1 MADGQYSFS
10 IRLDDEHLEQDVR
23 RAASQYD
30 KLVAAAKKA
39 GIQIDES
46 LKNPFDNFLPPKN
59 LPQQTT
65 AVAQSFNGLNMATQQ
80 LVREL
85 PAASMGLNTLF
96 LAMSNNLPIF
106 ADQIKQVSAANEQLR
121 AQGKPTVSV
130 IKQIITSLFSWQ
142 TALVLGVTAL
152 TMYGKEIGNW
162 IAGLFKG
169 KAAVDAAKEAQE
181 GLNKAIGDG
190 GLGVQDEIRAYE
202 KLRREWTALNGG
214 LKEQEQFIN
223 DNRDAFDKL
232 GVAVNDVH
240 DAERL
245 FVDNTEDFLTAM
257 RLRAEATAAEKLAV
271 EQYEKAFIKQRELE
285 EKRKSAEAMSDY
297 VDAGAQYTRTR
308 TGVVQTGRRYVENE
322 AKKAALE
329 EVSTLEQ
336 EVTAIRSVADAY
348 YDVADA
354 KRKAS
359 SDALK
364 GAGIT
369 EAEGD
374 SAAQREAEAR
384 ARRIASLTKQLAA
397 DAEREATQ
405 AKIDAMAEGINKELA
420 QIDHDYD
427 LREQKIR
434 EREEQL
440 KEARGGYLTES
451 DMAGFNALRDASR
464 AERDRARASAYSF
477 LDSTEEDIF
486 GDTDKAMAEATER
499 LREEQSKRSKAWE
512 DYIIAYGTFQERLL
526 GTAHKYNRLIAEA
539 ETEGERMA
547 LEAERDAI
555 LAEYEVQA
563 SDWAKELVDKT
574 TEQLN
579 TMIAELQAEVDAKQA
594 AFDALDSSDSTSAQA
609 YREEINRLNAQ
620 IKVLQQ
626 QLGKAKKEVKDD
638 NWADATQ
645 VFQNISQAAND
656 AAEGLAEFDEGAAN
670 ILRTMGQLAGTAINL
685 IGAIQAVAKAATAA
699 AGTISAMEKASVI
712 LAVIGAA
719 IQAVSVLINLF
730 KGSDEVEQ
738 TMRQFKELN
747 TELER
752 FHKLAQIDSVEGTI
766 FGENA
771 FGNFSNNLRVMREAL
786 DELNESREALIKKR
800 YDDLLAQYKSEL
812 PYEEEDGGIVFD
824 NPNDLFAKEKE
835 VERYNALKA
844 KQRSLETALANIDVK
859 TKDRS
864 GFAEFFG
871 ATDEY
876 AKLGDLYPELFA
888 GGEVSLQGLK
898 DLKESDLWG
907 KISQKNRDLIDELI
921 ADWERYEKATDAVD
935 DYLKG
940 IFGELGQ
947 SISDSLMEAF
957 ENGTDAVE
965 AFGEAAA
972 GVIEGLAKDV
982 AHSAFIQPLLDLAQ
996 NKIVALR
1003 KELSEGN
1010 ITNEEFLRG
1019 ITTITGD
1026 LIKGVADVQD
1036 DVNTLYRDVD
1046 RMAEEQGINTFN
1058 GERTAAT
1065 KGSVQATQ
1073 DSIDELSGRATAIQ
1087 SHTSMLVDG
1096 QKQLINDSA
1105 QALTY
1110 LAGIESNTAHLEQMR
1125 LDMSAMRR
1133 DISDMATRGIVTR

>member
-1 MADGQYSFS
+1 MAEGQYKFS
-10 IRLDDEHLEQDVR
+10 IGLDDKQLDLDIQ
-23 RAASQYD
+23 Q
-30 KLVAAAKKA
+30 AKKA
-39 GIQIDES
+39 FDDLVKAARDAGANIDNS
-46 LKNPFDNFLPPKN
+46 FKNPFEGLTPPTD
-59 LPQQTT
+59 LPQRTQ

-130 IKQIITSLFSWQ
+130 IKQIIGSLFSWQ

-169 KAAVDAAKEAQE
+169 KKTVDAAKEAQE
-181 GLNKAIGDG
+181 GLNKAISEG
-190 GLGVQDEIRAYE
+190 GLGIQDEIRAYE
-202 KLRREWTALNGG
+202 RLRREWTALNGG

-232 GVAVNDVH
+232 GVAVNDVR

-245 FVDNTEDFLTAM
+245 FVDNTEDFLEAM

-271 EQYEKAFIKQRELE
+271 EQYEKAFVKQRELE

-297 VDAGAQYTRTR
+297 VDAGAQYARTR

-322 AKKAALE
+322 AKRAALE
-329 EVSTLEQ
+329 EVATLEQ

-354 KRKAS
+354 KRKAA
-359 SDALK
+359 SDTLK
-364 GAGIT
+364 DAGIT
-369 EAEGD
+369 GTIGN

-384 ARRIASLTKQLAA
+384 ARRIATLTKQLAA

-451 DMAGFNALRDASR
+451 DMAGFNALREASR

-563 SDWAKELVDKT
+563 STWAQELVDKT

-579 TMIAELQAEVDAKQA
+579 AMIEELQAQVDAKQA
-594 AFDALDSSDSTSAQA
+594 AFDALDNSGSDDAKK

-626 QLGKAKKEVKDD
+626 QLGKAKKDIGDD

-656 AAEGLAEFDEGAAN
+656 AAEGIAEFDEGAASV
-670 ILRTMGQLAGTAINL
+670 LRTMAQLAGTAINL
-685 IGAIQAVAKAATAA
+685 IGAIQAVTTAASAA
-699 AGTISAMEKASVI
+699 AGTISTMEKASVI
-712 LAVIGAA
+712 LAVIGAV

-730 KGSDEVEQ
+730 KGSNEVAE

-747 TELER
+747 AELER
-752 FHKLAQIDSVEGTI
+752 FRKLAQIDSVEGTI
-766 FGENA
+766 FGEDA
-771 FGNFSNNLRVMREAL
+771 FGNFSNNLRVMREAF
-786 DELNESREALIKKR
+786 DELEGSRKNIQEYRYNKR
-800 YDDLLAQYKSEL
+800 KEYLEYLLA
-812 PYEEEDGGIVFD
+812 
-824 NPNDLFAKEKE
+824 
-835 VERYNALKA
+835 YNAHTIQDEAILLRELEKLEQSGLKDSTLSDA
-844 KQRSLETALANIDVK
+844 I
-859 TKDRS
+859 
-864 GFAEFFG
+864 G
-871 ATDEY
+871 AIQVQ
-876 AKLGDLYPELFA
+876 LGKRRWSTLGEQYPELFA
-888 GGEVSLQGLK
+888 GGEVSLEGLRK
-898 DLKESDLWG
+898 LKESDLWE
-907 KISQKNRDLIDELI
+907 KISQENRALIDELI
-921 ADWERYEKATDAVD
+921 ADWELYEEATAAVND
-935 DYLKG
+935 HLKN

-947 SISDSLMEAF
+947 EINDAIVDAF
-957 ENGTDAVE
+957 INGTDAAE
-965 AFGEAAA
+965 AFG
-972 GVIEGLAKDV
+972 DV
-982 AHSAFIQPLLDLAQ
+982 AGKVME
-996 NKIVALR
+996 N
-1003 KELSEGN
+1003 
-1010 ITNEEFLRG
+1010 
-1019 ITTITGD
+1019 
-1026 LIKGVADVQD
+1026 LIKQIGYTAYIAPILSKAMADVEALNGQNLSAED
-1036 DVNTLYRDVD
+1036 YLNALMGIVGDTMKAAEDAVD
-1046 RMAEEQGINTFN
+1046 GYNEYLERSDQMADEQGINAFDS
-1058 GERTAAT
+1058 ERSGAA
-1065 KGSVQATQ
+1065 KGIAQASQ
-1073 DSIDELSGRATAIQ
+1073 DSVDDLNGRMTAVQ
-1087 SHTSMLVDG
+1087 SHTFALVEG
-1096 QKQLINDSA
+1096 QKRLINDSA
-1105 QALTY
+1105 QILRH
-1110 LAGIESNTAHLEQMR
+1110 LAGIESNTAELRQMR
-1125 LDMSAMRR
+1125 VDMSAMRS
-1133 DISDMATRGIVTR
+1133 DISDMATRGVIMR

>member
-59 LPQQTT
+59 LPQKTT

-85 PAASMGLNTLF
+85 PAATMGLNTLF
-96 LAMSNNLPIF
+96 LAISNNLPIF

-169 KAAVDAAKEAQE
+169 KKALDATITAQQAATKAQKE
-181 GLNKAIGDG
+181 LNESIEKG
-190 GLGVQDEIRAYE
+190 GLGVEDEIRAYE
-202 KLRREWTALNGG
+202 RLRREWTALNGG
-214 LKEQEQFIN
+214 LKEQEQFIY
-223 DNRDAFDKL
+223 DNKDAFDKL

-240 DAERL
+240 DAENL
-245 FVDNTEDFLTAM
+245 LVDNTSAFLKTM
-257 RLRAEATAAEKLAV
+257 RLRAQAVAAENLAV
-271 EQYEKAFIKQRELE
+271 DEYQKAMQLRQREQELRAQGYE
-285 EKRKSAEAMSDY
+285 VGTNSKVVENSAFAQLF
-297 VDAGAQYTRTR
+297 GAQRYE
-308 TGVVQTGRRYVENE
+308 VVNYRNPLGEVLDQIDE
-322 AKKAALE
+322 AEKKANAFYD
-329 EVSTLEQ
+329 
-336 EVTAIRSVADAY
+336 IADSMN
-348 YDVADA
+348 
-354 KRKAS
+354 KKS
-359 SDALK
+359 NKILT

-369 EAEGD
+369 GTGGD
-374 SAAQREAEAR
+374 GAAQREAEAR

-464 AERDRARASAYSF
+464 AERDRARASALSF

-555 LAEYEVQA
+555 LAEFAVEA
-563 SDWAKELVDKT
+563 EGFGKELVGKT
-574 TEQLN
+574 TEELSK
-579 TMIAELQAEVDAKQA
+579 MIEELQAQVEAKQE

-645 VFQNISQAAND
+645 VFQNISQAAQD
-656 AAEGLAEFDEGAAN
+656 AAEGIEEFDEGLATALQGIAN
-670 ILRTMGQLAGTAINL
+670 LSSTAINM
-685 IGAIQAVAKAATAA
+685 IGAIKGVMTAFA
-699 AGTISAMEKASVI
+699 EGVKGIEKASAI
-712 LAVIGAA
+712 LAVVGAA
-719 IQAVSVLINLF
+719 IQAVSVLISLF

-747 TELER
+747 AELER
-752 FHKLAQIDSVEGTI
+752 FRKLAQIDSVEGTI
-766 FGENA
+766 FGEDA
-771 FGNFSNNLRVMREAL
+771 FGNFSNNLKVMREASE
-786 DELNESREALIKKR
+786 ELKATQSSFGNIYESQMAYFEM
-800 YDDLLAQYKSEL
+800 LLAQYQAIG
-812 PYEEEDGGIVFD
+812 DTVG
-824 NPNDLFAKEKE
+824 EKVIQGKIDE
-835 VERYNALKA
+835 LKA
-844 KQRSLETALANIDVK
+844 QGTSYQAVLGSFIVGGSDGKTLA
-859 TKDRS
+859 
-864 GFAEFFG
+864 
-871 ATDEY
+871 
-876 AKLGDLYPELFA
+876 DLYPELFA
-888 GGEVSLQGLK
+888 GGEVTLEGLQN
-898 DLKESDLWG
+898 LKESDVWEKL
-907 KISQKNRDLIDELI
+907 SQANRDLIDELI
-921 ADWERYEKATDAVD
+921 DDWERYEKATEAVTA
-935 DYLKG
+935 YLTD

-947 SISDSLMEAF
+947 EINDAIVDAF
-957 ENGTDAVE
+957 ANGTDAAV
-965 AFGEAAA
+965 AFG
-972 GVIEGLAKDV
+972 DV
-982 AHSAFIQPLLDLAQ
+982 AGKMLENLIKQIGYTAYIAPILSQAMEDVDDL
-996 NKIVALR
+996 NKLNLTPEEYLNALMGIVGDTIKAA
-1003 KELSEGN
+1003 EDAVDGYN
-1010 ITNEEFLRG
+1010 EFLERS
-1019 ITTITGD
+1019 
-1026 LIKGVADVQD
+1026 
-1036 DVNTLYRDVD
+1036 D

-1058 GERTAAT
+1058 GERTAAV
-1065 KGSVQATQ
+1065 KGIAQASQ
-1073 DSIDELSGRATAIQ
+1073 DSVDELNGRMTAIQ

-1110 LAGIESNTAHLEQMR
+1110 LAGIESNTAELKQMR
-1125 LDMSAMRR
+1125 LDMSAMRK

>member
-23 RAASQYD
+23 RAASQYE

-46 LKNPFDNFLPPKN
+46 LKNPFENFLPPKN

-65 AVAQSFNGLNMATQQ
+65 AVVQSFNGLNMATQQ

-85 PAASMGLNTLF
+85 PAATMGLNTLF
-96 LAMSNNLPIF
+96 LAISNNLPIF

-130 IKQIITSLFSWQ
+130 IKQIIGSLFSWQ

-152 TMYGKEIGNW
+152 TMYGKQIGNW

-169 KAAVDAAKEAQE
+169 KKALDAVAEAERTLHDVRTQGVVDAQEEVVKINLAVKAMQDSTKSLDERKRAMMMLQEEYPEYLGNLTEEQMLNGDVADSVADLVKNIIALKEARQA
-181 GLNKAIGDG
+181 LNKI
-190 GLGVQDEIRAYE
+190 
-202 KLRREWTALNGG
+202 
-214 LKEQEQFIN
+214 
-223 DNRDAFDKL
+223 
-232 GVAVNDVH
+232 
-240 DAERL
+240 
-245 FVDNTEDFLTAM
+245 
-257 RLRAEATAAEKLAV
+257 
-271 EQYEKAFIKQRELE
+271 
-285 EKRKSAEAMSDY
+285 
-297 VDAGAQYTRTR
+297 
-308 TGVVQTGRRYVENE
+308 VENE
-322 AKKAALE
+322 ENMRLLERTQGYAKWVAANDAYNATGRKESKRVESIGLGGGVYTAKTSEYLIFSAAQEQLLDNLEAMGKEGEKLVEIINDKYNGNVDAYIKA
-329 EVSTLEQ
+329 
-336 EVTAIRSVADAY
+336 VTASNE
-348 YDVADA
+348 
-354 KRKAS
+354 KLKESAS
-359 SDALK
+359 ALVTDDSK
-364 GAGIT
+364 N
-369 EAEGD
+369 D

-451 DMAGFNALRDASR
+451 DMAGFNALREASR

-539 ETEGERMA
+539 ETEGERKT

-579 TMIAELQAEVDAKQA
+579 TMIGELQAQVDAKQA

-685 IGAIQAVAKAATAA
+685 IGAIQAVITASAAA
-699 AGTISAMEKASVI
+699 AGTISAMEKTSVI
-712 LAVIGAA
+712 LAVIGAT
-719 IQAVSVLINLF
+719 ISVLISLF

-747 TELER
+747 AELER
-752 FHKLAQIDSVEGTI
+752 FRKLAQIDSVEGTI
-766 FGENA
+766 FGEDA
-771 FGNFSNNLRVMREAL
+771 FGNFSNNLRVMRDASEELKATQRSFGNIYESQMAYFEMLLAL
-786 DELNESREALIKKR
+786 YQAIGDTVGEKVIQGKIDELKAQGKSYQAVLGSFIVGGSGGKT
-800 YDDLLAQYKSEL
+800 LA
-812 PYEEEDGGIVFD
+812 
-824 NPNDLFAKEKE
+824 
-835 VERYNALKA
+835 
-844 KQRSLETALANIDVK
+844 
-859 TKDRS
+859 
-864 GFAEFFG
+864 
-871 ATDEY
+871 
-876 AKLGDLYPELFA
+876 DLYPELFA
-888 GGEVSLQGLK
+888 GGEVSLEGLRK
-898 DLKESDLWG
+898 LKESDLWG
-907 KISQKNRDLIDELI
+907 KISQENRDLIDELI
-921 ADWERYEKATDAVD
+921 ADWERYDKATKAVT
-935 DYLKG
+935 DYLKD
-940 IFGELGQ
+940 IFGELGLE
-947 SISDSLMEAF
+947 INDAIVDAF
-957 ENGTDAVE
+957 SNGTDAAV
-965 AFGEAAA
+965 AFG
-972 GVIEGLAKDV
+972 DV
-982 AHSAFIQPLLDLAQ
+982 AGKVLENLISQIGYTAYIAPILSKAMEDVANLNKNGDLSAEDYLNALMG
-996 NKIVALR
+996 IVGDTMKAA
-1003 KELSEGN
+1003 EDAVDGYN
-1010 ITNEEFLRG
+1010 EFLERS
-1019 ITTITGD
+1019 
-1026 LIKGVADVQD
+1026 
-1036 DVNTLYRDVD
+1036 D

-1058 GERTAAT
+1058 GERTAAA

-1073 DSIDELSGRATAIQ
+1073 DSIGELSGRATAIQ

-1125 LDMSAMRR
+1125 LDMSAMHKDMSAMRR

>member
-65 AVAQSFNGLNMATQQ
+65 AVVQSFNGLNMATQQ

-169 KAAVDAAKEAQE
+169 KKALDATITAQQAATKAQKE
-181 GLNKAIGDG
+181 LNESIEKG
-190 GLGVQDEIRAYE
+190 GLGVEDEIRAYE
-202 KLRREWTALNGG
+202 RLRREWTALNGD
-214 LKEQEQFIN
+214 LKEQEQFIY

-232 GVAVNDVH
+232 GVAVNDVY

-245 FVDNTEDFLTAM
+245 FVDNTEDFLEAM
-257 RLRAEATAAEKLAV
+257 RLRAQAAAAENLAV
-271 EQYEKAFIKQRELE
+271 AEYQKAMQLRQREQELRAQGYE
-285 EKRKSAEAMSDY
+285 IGTNSKVVENSAFAQLFGAQRYEVVNYRNPLGEVLDQIDEAEKRANAFYDIADSMNKKSNKIL
-297 VDAGAQYTRTR
+297 T
-308 TGVVQTGRRYVENE
+308 
-322 AKKAALE
+322 
-329 EVSTLEQ
+329 
-336 EVTAIRSVADAY
+336 
-348 YDVADA
+348 
-354 KRKAS
+354 
-359 SDALK
+359 

-369 EAEGD
+369 GTGGD
-374 SAAQREAEAR
+374 GAAQREAEAR

-397 DAEREATQ
+397 DAERETTQ
-405 AKIDAMAEGINKELA
+405 ARIDAMAEGINKEWA

-427 LREQKIR
+427 LREQKFR

-451 DMAGFNALRDASR
+451 DMAGFNALREASR
-464 AERDRARASAYSF
+464 AERDRARASALSF
-477 LDSTEEDIF
+477 LDSSEEDIF

-555 LAEYEVQA
+555 LAEFAVEA
-563 SDWAKELVDKT
+563 EGFGKELVGKT
-574 TEQLN
+574 TEELSK
-579 TMIAELQAEVDAKQA
+579 MIEELQAQVEAKQA

-685 IGAIQAVAKAATAA
+685 IGAIQAVITASTAA
-699 AGTISAMEKASVI
+699 AGTMSTLEKASVI

-719 IQAVSVLINLF
+719 IQAVSVLIDLF

-738 TMRQFKELN
+738 TMHQFEELN
-747 TELER
+747 KELER
-752 FHKLAQIDSVEGTI
+752 FRKLAQIDSVEGTI
-766 FGENA
+766 FGEDV

-786 DELNESREALIKKR
+786 DELNESKNKIRDNRSFFWFNGRSGNVRSGAYTGTK
-800 YDDLLAQYKSEL
+800 YNS
-812 PYEEEDGGIVFD
+812 YEE
-824 NPNDLFAKEKE
+824 
-835 VERYNALKA
+835 
-844 KQRSLETALANIDVK
+844 ALANINVK

-876 AKLGDLYPELFA
+876 AKLGDLYPEIFA
-888 GGEVSLQGLK
+888 GGEVSLEGLRK
-898 DLKESDLWG
+898 LKESDLWG
-907 KISQKNRDLIDELI
+907 KISQENRDLIDELI
-921 ADWERYEKATDAVD
+921 ADWERYEKATEAVD

-972 GVIEGLAKDV
+972 GVIERIAKDV

-1003 KELSEGN
+1003 KELSDGN

-1046 RMAEEQGINTFN
+1046 RMAEEQGINTFD
-1058 GERTAAT
+1058 GERTAAA
-1065 KGSVQATQ
+1065 KGIAQASQ
-1073 DSIDELSGRATAIQ
+1073 DSVDELNGRMTAIQ

-1110 LAGIESNTAHLEQMR
+1110 LAGIESNTAELKQMR
-1125 LDMSAMRR
+1125 LDMSAMRK

>member
-1 MADGQYSFS
+1 MADGRYSFS

-39 GIQIDES
+39 GIQIDDS

-65 AVAQSFNGLNMATQQ
+65 AVVQSFNGLNMATQQ

-85 PAASMGLNTLF
+85 PAATMGLNTLF
-96 LAMSNNLPIF
+96 LAISNNLPIF

-130 IKQIITSLFSWQ
+130 IKQIIGSLFSWQ

-152 TMYGKEIGNW
+152 SMYGKEIGNW

-169 KAAVDAAKEAQE
+169 KAAVDAAKEAQD

-190 GLGVQDEIRAYE
+190 GLGVQDEIRTYE
-202 KLRREWTALNGG
+202 RLRREWTALNGG

-232 GVAVNDVH
+232 GVAVNDVR

-245 FVDNTEDFLTAM
+245 FVDNTEDFLEAM

-271 EQYEKAFIKQRELE
+271 EQYEKAFVKQRELE
-285 EKRKSAEAMSDY
+285 DKRKSAEAMSDY

-354 KRKAS
+354 KRKAA
-359 SDALK
+359 SDTLK

-369 EAEGD
+369 GTEGD
-374 SAAQREAEAR
+374 GAAQREAEAR

-451 DMAGFNALRDASR
+451 DMAGFNALREASR

-555 LAEYEVQA
+555 LAEFAVEA
-563 SDWAKELVDKT
+563 EGFGKELVGKT
-574 TEQLN
+574 TEELSK
-579 TMIAELQAEVDAKQA
+579 MIEELQAQVEAKQA

-645 VFQNISQAAND
+645 VFQNISQAAQN
-656 AAEGLAEFDEGAAN
+656 AAEGIEEFDEGLATALQGIAN
-670 ILRTMGQLAGTAINL
+670 LSSTAINM
-685 IGAIQAVAKAATAA
+685 IGAIKGVMTAFAEGAK
-699 AGTISAMEKASVI
+699 GVEKASAI
-712 LAVIGAA
+712 LAVVGAA
-719 IQAVSVLINLF
+719 IQAVSVLIDLF

-752 FHKLAQIDSVEGTI
+752 FRKLAQIDSVEGTI
-766 FGENA
+766 FGEDA

-786 DELNESREALIKKR
+786 DELNESKNKIRDNRSFFWFNGRSGNVRSGAYTGTK
-800 YDDLLAQYKSEL
+800 YDS
-812 PYEEEDGGIVFD
+812 YEE
-824 NPNDLFAKEKE
+824 
-835 VERYNALKA
+835 
-844 KQRSLETALANIDVK
+844 ALANMSVK
-859 TKDRS
+859 TRDRS

-876 AKLGDLYPELFA
+876 ATLGDLYPELFA
-888 GGEVSLQGLK
+888 GGKVTLEGLQN
-898 DLKESDLWG
+898 LKESDVWEKL
-907 KISQKNRDLIDELI
+907 SQKNRDLIDELI
-921 ADWERYEKATDAVD
+921 ADWEQYEKAMEAVD

-972 GVIEGLAKDV
+972 GVIERIAKDV

-1003 KELSEGN
+1003 KELSDGN

-1058 GERTAAT
+1058 GERTAAA

-1110 LAGIESNTAHLEQMR
+1110 LAGIESNTAELKQMR

>member
-1 MADGQYSFS
+1 MAEGKYSFS
-10 IRLDDEHLEQDVR
+10 IRLDDEHLEKDVR

-39 GIQIDES
+39 GLQIDES

-65 AVAQSFNGLNMATQQ
+65 TVAQSFNGLNMATQQ

-106 ADQIKQVSAANEQLR
+106 ADQIKQVSAANEKLR

-130 IKQIITSLFSWQ
+130 FKQIIGSLFSWQ

-152 TMYGKEIGNW
+152 TIYGKEIGNW

-169 KAAVDAAKEAQE
+169 KKALDATKEAQE
-181 GLNKAIGDG
+181 GLNKAISEG
-190 GLGVQDEIRAYE
+190 GLGIQDEIRAYE
-202 KLRREWTALNGG
+202 RLRREWTALNGG

-232 GVAVNDVH
+232 GVAVNDVR

-245 FVDNTEDFLTAM
+245 FVDNTEDFLEAM

-271 EQYEKAFIKQRELE
+271 EQYEKAFVKQRELE

-322 AKKAALE
+322 AKRTALE
-329 EVSTLEQ
+329 EVATLEQ
-336 EVTAIRSVADAY
+336 EVTAIRNVADAY
-348 YDVADA
+348 FDVADA
-354 KRKAS
+354 KRKAA
-359 SDALK
+359 SDTLK

-369 EAEGD
+369 GTEGD
-374 SAAQREAEAR
+374 NAAQREAEAR
-384 ARRIASLTKQLAA
+384 ARRIATLTKQLAT

-451 DMAGFNALRDASR
+451 DMAGFNALREASR
-464 AERDRARASAYSF
+464 AERDRARASAHSF

-563 SDWAKELVDKT
+563 STWAQELVDKT

-579 TMIAELQAEVDAKQA
+579 AMIEELQAQVDAKQA
-594 AFDALDSSDSTSAQA
+594 AFDALDNSGSNDAKK

-626 QLGKAKKEVKDD
+626 QLGKAKKDIGDD

-645 VFQNISQAAND
+645 VFQNISQAATD
-656 AAEGLAEFDEGAAN
+656 AAEGIAEFDEGAASV
-670 ILRTMGQLAGTAINL
+670 LRTMAQLAGTAINL
-685 IGAIQAVAKAATAA
+685 IGAIQAVKTTADVA
-699 AGTISAMEKASVI
+699 VGTIKTMEKASAI
-712 LAVIGAA
+712 LAVIGAV
-719 IQAVSVLINLF
+719 IQAVSALINLF
-730 KGSDEVEQ
+730 KGSNEVAE
-738 TMRQFKELN
+738 TMRQFRELN
-747 TELER
+747 EELER
-752 FHKLAQIDSVEGTI
+752 FRKLAQIDSVEGTI
-766 FGENA
+766 FGEDA
-771 FGNFSNNLRVMREAL
+771 FGNFSNNLRVMREAF
-786 DELNESREALIKKR
+786 DELEGSRKNIQEYRYNKR
-800 YDDLLAQYKSEL
+800 KEYLEYLLA
-812 PYEEEDGGIVFD
+812 
-824 NPNDLFAKEKE
+824 
-835 VERYNALKA
+835 YNAHTVQDERVLLRELEKLEQSGLKDTTLSDA
-844 KQRSLETALANIDVK
+844 IGAMQVRLSKRRSSTLKEQ
-859 TKDRS
+859 
-864 GFAEFFG
+864 
-871 ATDEY
+871 
-876 AKLGDLYPELFA
+876 YPELFA
-888 GGEVSLQGLK
+888 GGEVSLEGLRK
-898 DLKESDLWG
+898 LKESDLWE
-907 KISQKNRDLIDELI
+907 KITQENRALIDELI
-921 ADWERYEKATDAVD
+921 ADWEYYEEATAAVT
-935 DYLKG
+935 DYLKDV
-940 IFGELGQ
+940 FGELGQ
-947 SISDSLMEAF
+947 EINDAIVDAF
-957 ENGTDAVE
+957 VNGTDAAE
-965 AFGEAAA
+965 AFG
-972 GVIEGLAKDV
+972 DV
-982 AHSAFIQPLLDLAQ
+982 AGKVMENLIKQIGYTAYIAP
-996 NKIVALR
+996 I
-1003 KELSEGN
+1003 LSEAMAKVADLNDNKGLSAEDYLN
-1010 ITNEEFLRG
+1010 ALMGIVGDAMKAAEDAVDGYNEFLERS
-1019 ITTITGD
+1019 D
-1026 LIKGVADVQD
+1026 QMAD
-1036 DVNTLYRDVD
+1036 
-1046 RMAEEQGINTFN
+1046 EQGINAFDS
-1058 GERTAAT
+1058 ERSGAA
-1065 KGSVQATQ
+1065 KGIAQASQ
-1073 DSIDELSGRATAIQ
+1073 DSVDDLNGRMTAVQ
-1087 SHTSMLVDG
+1087 SHTFALVEG
-1096 QKQLINDSA
+1096 QKRLINDSA
-1105 QALTY
+1105 QILRH
-1110 LAGIESNTAHLEQMR
+1110 LAGIESNTAELRQMR
-1125 LDMSAMRR
+1125 VDMSAMRS
-1133 DISDMATRGIVTR
+1133 DISDMATRGVIMR

>member
-1 MADGQYSFS
+1 MAEGQYSFS
-10 IRLDDEHLEQDVR
+10 IGLDDKQLKLDVAQAK
-23 RAASQYD
+23 RAFD
-30 KLVAAAKKA
+30 DLVKAARDA
-39 GIQIDES
+39 GVKIDES
-46 LKNPFDNFLPPKN
+46 LKNPFDNLTPPAN
-59 LPQQTT
+59 IVQRT
-65 AVAQSFNGLNMATQQ
+65 AATAQSFNGLNMATQQ

-85 PAASMGLNTLF
+85 PAATMGLNTFF
-96 LAMSNNLPIF
+96 LAISNNLPVF
-106 ADQIKQVSAANEQLR
+106 ADQIRQVSAENRRLAASGQ
-121 AQGKPTVSV
+121 PTVGV
-130 IKQIITSLFSWQ
+130 FKQIIGSLFSWQ
-142 TALVLGVTAL
+142 TALILGVTAL

-169 KAAVDAAKEAQE
+169 KEAVDAAKEAQD

-190 GLGVQDEIRAYE
+190 GLGTQDEIRAYE
-202 KLRREWTALNGG
+202 RLRREWTALNGG

-232 GVAVNDVH
+232 GVAVNEVR

-245 FVDNTEDFLTAM
+245 FVDNTEDFLEAM

-271 EQYEKAFIKQRELE
+271 EQYEKAMRLE
-285 EKRKSAEAMSDY
+285 IGIRDDKERYDKMSDTSFY
-297 VDAGAQYTRTR
+297 GTVAMGEYQGYNNTI
-308 TGVVQTGRRYVENE
+308 VESFNKEKYELGQSIAAREKE
-322 AKKAALE
+322 AA
-329 EVSTLEQ
+329 
-336 EVTAIRSVADAY
+336 AIRSVADAY

-354 KRKAS
+354 KRKAA

-369 EAEGD
+369 GTEGD
-374 SAAQREAEAR
+374 GAAQREAEAR

-451 DMAGFNALRDASR
+451 DMAGFNALREASR

-547 LEAERDAI
+547 LEAERAAI

-579 TMIAELQAEVDAKQA
+579 TMIGELQAQVDAKQA

-685 IGAIQAVAKAATAA
+685 IGAIQAVITASTAA
-699 AGTISAMEKASVI
+699 AGTMSALEKASVI

-747 TELER
+747 EELER
-752 FHKLAQIDSVEGTI
+752 FRKLAQIDSVEGTI
-766 FGENA
+766 FGKDA

-786 DELNESREALIKKR
+786 DELNESKNKIRDYRLDYWAENVWGGAYASGAK
-800 YDDLLAQYKSEL
+800 YGS
-812 PYEEEDGGIVFD
+812 YEE
-824 NPNDLFAKEKE
+824 
-835 VERYNALKA
+835 
-844 KQRSLETALANIDVK
+844 ALANMYVK
-859 TKDRS
+859 TRDRS

-876 AKLGDLYPELFA
+876 AKLGNLYPELFA
-888 GGEVSLQGLK
+888 GGEVTLEGLQK
-898 DLKESDLWG
+898 LKESDLWG
-907 KISQKNRDLIDELI
+907 KLSQENRDLIDELI
-921 ADWERYEKATDAVD
+921 ADWERYEDATEAVT

-940 IFGELGQ
+940 IFGELG
-947 SISDSLMEAF
+947 SEINDAIVDAF
-957 ENGTDAVE
+957 VNGTDAAVAFGDVAGKMLENLISQIGYTAYIAPILSKAMADVE
-965 AFGEAAA
+965 ALNGQDLSAEDYLNALMGIVGDTMKAAEDA
-972 GVIEGLAKDV
+972 VDGY
-982 AHSAFIQPLLDLAQ
+982 
-996 NKIVALR
+996 N
-1003 KELSEGN
+1003 
-1010 ITNEEFLRG
+1010 EFLERS
-1019 ITTITGD
+1019 
-1026 LIKGVADVQD
+1026 
-1036 DVNTLYRDVD
+1036 D

-1058 GERTAAT
+1058 GERTAAA
-1065 KGSVQATQ
+1065 KGIAQASQ
-1073 DSIDELSGRATAIQ
+1073 DSVDELNGRMTAIQ

-1096 QKQLINDSA
+1096 QKRLIADST
-1105 QALTY
+1105 QVLKH
-1110 LAGIESNTAHLEQMR
+1110 LAGIEANTAELKQMR

-1133 DISDMATRGIVTR
+1133 DISDMATRGIITR